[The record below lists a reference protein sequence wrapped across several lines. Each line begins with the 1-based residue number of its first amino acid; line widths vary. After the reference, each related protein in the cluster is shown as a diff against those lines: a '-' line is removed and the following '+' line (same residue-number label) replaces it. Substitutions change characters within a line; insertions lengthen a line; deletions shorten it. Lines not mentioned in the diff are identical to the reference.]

1 MRSRNSRQARLT
13 LPSLS
18 ASVEGVLADPIE
30 NGSQEKRTLY
40 AALLLALLCSLLIG
54 GAQMALK
61 WGTNRLRGSGE
72 GEGAFN
78 PGQLWGT
85 VISHL
90 NVEGLLTLNGLTV
103 ILIAHVLLA
112 AAMFFY
118 LLALRKAELT
128 TIYPV
133 LAARYVWVV
142 ALTPLFFPADS
153 ISTLKIAGAALA
165 ALGVTVV
172 VRGGIRKRGIR

>member
-1 MRSRNSRQARLT
+1 M
-13 LPSLS
+13 
-18 ASVEGVLADPIE
+18 ADPIQ
-30 NGSQEKRTLY
+30 NGSQEKKAPY

-61 WGTNRLRGSGE
+61 WGTNLLRGPGE
-72 GEGAFN
+72 GEGEEAFN
-78 PGQLWGT
+78 PEQLWGT
-85 VISHL
+85 VVSHL
-90 NVEGLLTLNGLTV
+90 NAEGLLTLNGLTV
-103 ILIAHVLLA
+103 IVIAHVLLA
-112 AAMFFY
+112 AGMFFY
-118 LLALRKAELT
+118 LLALREAELT

-142 ALTPLFFPADS
+142 ALTPVFFPADS
-153 ISTLKIAGAALA
+153 LSVLKIAGAALA

>member
-1 MRSRNSRQARLT
+1 M
-13 LPSLS
+13 
-18 ASVEGVLADPIE
+18 EGVLADPIQ
-30 NGSQEKRTLY
+30 NGSQEKKAPS

-61 WGTNRLRGSGE
+61 WGTNLLRGPGE
-72 GEGAFN
+72 GGFDA
-78 PGQLWGT
+78 GQLWGT
-85 VISHL
+85 VVSHL

-103 ILIAHVLLA
+103 IVIAHVLLA
-112 AAMFFY
+112 AGMFFY

-153 ISTLKIAGAALA
+153 LSALKIAGAALA